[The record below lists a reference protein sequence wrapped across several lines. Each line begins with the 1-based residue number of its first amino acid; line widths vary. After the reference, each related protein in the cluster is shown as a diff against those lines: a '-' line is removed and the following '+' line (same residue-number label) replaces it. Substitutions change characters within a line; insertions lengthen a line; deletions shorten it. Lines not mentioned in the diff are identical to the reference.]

1 MVVNQEENK
10 MAKTEPL
17 KVIAEEQAAKQETV
31 TQETETKKSGLMSAA
46 VVPDHLDVASL
57 VLDGDVTD
65 TVAVE
70 KLLDKIPIRKPS
82 AQDWFRI
89 HSHPDLIWNA
99 TVIIMKDDN
108 EIYIVPKHLR
118 QSLVGEYVA
127 VTMYV
132 GINRQGVVFLWPVRL
147 PDDDGRDM
155 DCWSSQ
161 REAAE
166 LAKTKWVRIKWNK
179 SLRAYEK
186 LVAKNLTEEGDW
198 PELDRKKVMEI
209 AFKGRIITSLD
220 HPIVKALK
228 DPK

>member
-1 MVVNQEENK
+1 

-17 KVIAEEQAAKQETV
+17 KSEQTEPPGEPETV
-31 TQETETKKSGLMSAA
+31 TQETATAKSGLMSSVA
-46 VVPDHLDVASL
+46 VPDHFDIGSL
-57 VLDGDVTD
+57 TLDGDVTD

-89 HSHPDLIWNA
+89 HKHPDLTRNA

-108 EIYIVPKHLR
+108 ETYIVPKHLR
-118 QSLVGEYVA
+118 QHLVGEYVG
-127 VTMYV
+127 VTLYV
-132 GINRQGVVFLWPVRL
+132 GINRQGVAFLWTVRL

-155 DCWSSQ
+155 DCWSSA

-166 LAKTKWVRIKWNK
+166 LAKTKWIRIRWNK

-186 LVAKNLTEEGDW
+186 LIAKNLTDEGDW
-198 PELDRKKVMEI
+198 PELDRRKVLEI
-209 AFKGRIITSLD
+209 AFKGRLIANLE
-220 HPIVKALK
+220 HPVVKALK